1 MNDLKDDAIKR
12 NDLKDD
18 VIDEELKDFELEDF

>member
-1 MNDLKDDAIKR
+1 VNDLKDDAIKR